1 MALKNQSYFTAK
13 IGDVDLYSIKSMI
26 NYKIDNIEDRM
37 KCVDIAL
44 AHGNRFYQEYFDK
57 YCDPGITN
65 SDMLLSDSNVV
76 QSLESMANYILA
88 KDDEYNKTESSY
100 FVSEHELDRKM
111 RREDEFDNTGTSLI
125 VGKDETVSIYEE
137 AKSNQNFKKSKTQTI
152 KPSDLERNDE
162 LGSIL
167 RDYNTFINLISN
179 YTKKDKATG
188 ETKKIDKKANLYT
201 YSKQHSSIKDDM
213 IICKDSMMKTHGYNL
228 KYFSESTQPN
238 YDMIDLTNI
247 DHLLGGWV
255 EYSDGKVRSNGLLSF
270 KPTDDYQ
277 DDFNCI
283 IVDVQNLI
291 DNCDLNNF
299 QMDVISLYQ
308 EGLKPSDIERE
319 LNATRKKVR
328 VALDTVAKK
337 VSKKAKELY

>member
-1 MALKNQSYFTAK
+1 MALKNQAYFTAK
-13 IGDVDLYSIKSMI
+13 IDDVDVHSIKSMI
-26 NYKIDNIEDRM
+26 NYKIDSLEDRM

-44 AHGNRFYQEYFDK
+44 AHGDNFYQEYFDK
-57 YCDPGITN
+57 YCDPAITN
-65 SDMLLSDSNVV
+65 SDMLLSESNVV

-100 FVSEHELDRKM
+100 FVSDHELDRKM
-111 RREDEFDNTGTSLI
+111 RRENEFDNTGTSLI

-152 KPSDLERNDE
+152 KPSDFERDDE

-179 YTKKDKATG
+179 YTKKDKVTG

-213 IICKDSMMKTHGYNL
+213 IICKDSMMKTHGYTL
-228 KYFSESTQPN
+228 KYFSESTEPN

-255 EYSDGKVRSNGLLSF
+255 EYSEGKVRSNGLLSF

-283 IVDVQNLI
+283 IVDLQNLI

-299 QMDVISLYQ
+299 QMDVINLYQ
-308 EGLKPSDIERE
+308 EGLKASDIERE

-328 VALDTVAKK
+328 IALDTVAKK
-337 VSKKAKELY
+337 VSQKAKELY

>member
-1 MALKNQSYFTAK
+1 MALKNQAYFTAK

-26 NYKIDNIEDRM
+26 NYKIDNLEDRM

-44 AHGNRFYQEYFDK
+44 AHGDKFYQEYFDK
-57 YCDPGITN
+57 YCDPAITN
-65 SDMLLSDSNVV
+65 SDMLLSESNVV

-100 FVSEHELDRKM
+100 FVSDHELDRKM
-111 RREDEFDNTGTSLI
+111 RKENEFDNTGTSLI

-137 AKSNQNFKKSKTQTI
+137 ARSNQNFKKSKTQTI
-152 KPSDLERNDE
+152 KPSDFERDDE

-179 YTKKDKATG
+179 YTKKDKVTG

-201 YSKQHSSIKDDM
+201 YSRQHSSIKDDM

-228 KYFSESTQPN
+228 KYFSESTQPD
-238 YDMIDLTNI
+238 YDRIDLTNV
-247 DHLLGGWV
+247 DHLLGSEV
-255 EYSDGKVRSNGLLSF
+255 EYKDTTIKSDGLLSF
-270 KPTDDYQ
+270 TPSDDYQ

-283 IVDVQNLI
+283 VVDLQNLI
-291 DNCDLNNF
+291 DKTDLDEF
-299 QMDVISLYQ
+299 
-308 EGLKPSDIERE
+308 E
-319 LNATRKKVR
+319 LNVLELHRSGMRVYNISQELNTYSDKVTRAINR
-328 VALDTVAKK
+328 IAKK
-337 VSKKAKELY
+337 VSQKAKELY

>member
-1 MALKNQSYFTAK
+1 MALTNQSYFTAK

-26 NYKIDNIEDRM
+26 NYKIDSLEDRM

-125 VGKDETVSIYEE
+125 VDKDETVSIYEE

-167 RDYNTFINLISN
+167 RDYNIFINLISN
-179 YTKKDKATG
+179 YTKKDKVTG
-188 ETKKIDKKANLYT
+188 ETKKINKKANLYT

-213 IICKDSMMKTHGYNL
+213 IICKDSLMKTHGYNL

-238 YDMIDLTNI
+238 YDMIDLTNV

-319 LNATRKKVR
+319 LNTTRKKVR

>member
-1 MALKNQSYFTAK
+1 MALKNQAYFTAK
-13 IGDVDLYSIKSMI
+13 IDDVDVHSIKSMI
-26 NYKIDNIEDRM
+26 NYKIDSLEDRM

-44 AHGNRFYQEYFDK
+44 AHGDKFYQEYFDK
-57 YCDPGITN
+57 YCDPAITN
-65 SDMLLSDSNVV
+65 SDMLLSESNVV

-100 FVSEHELDRKM
+100 FVSDHELDRKM
-111 RREDEFDNTGTSLI
+111 RKENEFDNTGTSLI

-152 KPSDLERNDE
+152 KPSDFERDDE

-179 YTKKDKATG
+179 YTKKDKVTG

-201 YSKQHSSIKDDM
+201 YSRQHSSIKDDM

-228 KYFSESTQPN
+228 KYFSESTQPD
-238 YDMIDLTNI
+238 YDMIDLSNV
-247 DHLLGGWV
+247 DHLLGSEV
-255 EYSDGKVRSNGLLSF
+255 EYKDTTIKSDGLLSF
-270 KPTDDYQ
+270 TPTDDYQ

-283 IVDVQNLI
+283 VVDVQNLV
-291 DNCDLNNF
+291 DKTDLDEF
-299 QMDVISLYQ
+299 
-308 EGLKPSDIERE
+308 E
-319 LNATRKKVR
+319 LNVLELHRSGMRVYNISQELNTYSDKVTRAINR
-328 VALDTVAKK
+328 IAKK
-337 VSKKAKELY
+337 VSQKAKELY

>member
-1 MALKNQSYFTAK
+1 MVIYFTK
-13 IGDVDLYSIKSMI
+13 YTLISIVI
-26 NYKIDNIEDRM
+26 HVYHIEICYKIDSIEDRI

-44 AHGNRFYQEYFDK
+44 AHGDIFYQEYFDK
-57 YCDPGITN
+57 YCDPCITN

-111 RREDEFDNTGTSLI
+111 RREDEFDNTDTSLI
-125 VGKDETVSIYEE
+125 VDKDENVYVYEE

-179 YTKKDKATG
+179 YTKKDKVTG

-213 IICKDSMMKTHGYNL
+213 IICKDSMMKTHGYTL
-228 KYFSESTQPN
+228 KYFSESTEPN

-255 EYSDGKVRSNGLLSF
+255 EYSEGKVRSNGLLSF

-277 DDFNCI
+277 DDFN
-283 IVDVQNLI
+283 
-291 DNCDLNNF
+291 
-299 QMDVISLYQ
+299 
-308 EGLKPSDIERE
+308 
-319 LNATRKKVR
+319 
-328 VALDTVAKK
+328 
-337 VSKKAKELY
+337 

>member
-1 MALKNQSYFTAK
+1 MALTNQSYFTAK

-26 NYKIDNIEDRM
+26 NYKIDSLEDRM

-44 AHGNRFYQEYFDK
+44 AHGDKFYQEYFDK

-111 RREDEFDNTGTSLI
+111 NREDEFDNTGTSLI
-125 VGKDETVSIYEE
+125 VGKDENISVYEE
-137 AKSNQNFKKSKTQTI
+137 VKNKQNFKKSKKQTI
-152 KPSDLERNDE
+152 KPEDFKRDDE

-167 RDYNTFINLISN
+167 RDYNVFIDLISQ
-179 YTKKDKATG
+179 YTKKDKTTG
-188 ETKKIDKKANLYT
+188 QTKQVDKKANLYT
-201 YSKQHSSIKDDM
+201 YTKQHSSIKDDM
-213 IICKDSMMKTHGYNL
+213 IICKDSLMRTHGYNL

-238 YDMIDLTNI
+238 YDMIDLSNV
-247 DHLLGGWV
+247 DHLLGSEV
-255 EYSDGKVRSNGLLSF
+255 EYKDVTIKSDGLLSF
-270 KPTDDYQ
+270 TPSDDYQ

-283 IVDVQNLI
+283 VVDLQNLI
-291 DNCDLNNF
+291 DKTDLDEF
-299 QMDVISLYQ
+299 
-308 EGLKPSDIERE
+308 E
-319 LNATRKKVR
+319 LNVLELHRSGMRVYNISQELNTYSDKVSR
-328 VALDTVAKK
+328 AINRIAKK

>member
-44 AHGNRFYQEYFDK
+44 AHGNTFYQEYFDK

-100 FVSEHELDRKM
+100 FVREQELNRKILK
-111 RREDEFDNTGTSLI
+111 EDEFDGTDTSMLEGSEDNPQFI
-125 VGKDETVSIYEE
+125 E
-137 AKSNQNFKKSKTQTI
+137 AKNNQNFKKTKKQSI
-152 KPSDLERNDE
+152 KSDDLKRNDE
-162 LGSIL
+162 LGFIL
-167 RDYNTFINLISN
+167 RDYNNFLELIAK
-179 YTKKDKATG
+179 YTKKDSKAENRKADTF
-188 ETKKIDKKANLYT
+188 TYKKHQGA
-201 YSKQHSSIKDDM
+201 IKDDM
-213 IICKDSMMKTHGYNL
+213 IICKDSLMRTHGYTL

-238 YDMIDLTNI
+238 YDMIDLSNVN
-247 DHLLGGWV
+247 HLLGGEV
-255 EYSDGKVRSNGLLSF
+255 KYSNITIKSDGLLSF
-270 KPTDDYQ
+270 TPTDDYQ

-283 IVDVQNLI
+283 IVDLQNLV
-291 DNCDLNNF
+291 DKTDLDEF
-299 QMDVISLYQ
+299 
-308 EGLKPSDIERE
+308 E
-319 LNATRKKVR
+319 LNVLELYRGGMSVYNISQELNTYSDKVSR
-328 VALDTVAKK
+328 AINRIAKK

>member
-26 NYKIDNIEDRM
+26 NYKIDNLEDRM

-44 AHGNRFYQEYFDK
+44 AHGDKFYQEYFDK
-57 YCDPGITN
+57 YCDPAITTG
-65 SDMLLSDSNVV
+65 DMLLSDSNVV

-100 FVSEHELDRKM
+100 FVSDHELDRKM
-111 RREDEFDNTGTSLI
+111 RKENEFDNTGTSLI

-137 AKSNQNFKKSKTQTI
+137 ARSNQNFKKSKTQTI
-152 KPSDLERNDE
+152 KPSDFERDDE

-179 YTKKDKATG
+179 YTKKDKVTG

-228 KYFSESTQPN
+228 KYFSESTHPD

-247 DHLLGGWV
+247 DHLLGSEV
-255 EYSDGKVRSNGLLSF
+255 EYKDATIKSDGLLSF
-270 KPTDDYQ
+270 TPTDDYQ

-283 IVDVQNLI
+283 IVDLQNLV
-291 DNCDLNNF
+291 DKTDLDEF
-299 QMDVISLYQ
+299 
-308 EGLKPSDIERE
+308 E
-319 LNATRKKVR
+319 LNVLELYRGGMRIYNISQELKTYNNKVAR
-328 VALDTVAKK
+328 TIENIAKK
-337 VSKKAKELY
+337 VSQKAKELY

>member
-26 NYKIDNIEDRM
+26 NYKIDSLEDRM

-125 VGKDETVSIYEE
+125 VDKDETVSIYEE

-179 YTKKDKATG
+179 YTKKDKVTG
-188 ETKKIDKKANLYT
+188 ETKKINKKANLYT

-213 IICKDSMMKTHGYNL
+213 IICKDSLMKTHGYNL

-238 YDMIDLTNI
+238 YDMIDLTNV

-328 VALDTVAKK
+328 VALDIVAKK

>member
-44 AHGNRFYQEYFDK
+44 AHGNMFYQEYFDK

-125 VGKDETVSIYEE
+125 VDKDETVSVYEE

-179 YTKKDKATG
+179 YTKKDKVTG

-238 YDMIDLTNI
+238 YDMIDLTNVN
-247 DHLLGGWV
+247 HLLGGEV
-255 EYSDGKVRSNGLLSF
+255 KYSNTTIKSDGLLSF
-270 KPTDDYQ
+270 TPTDDYQ

-283 IVDVQNLI
+283 IVDVQNLV
-291 DNCDLNNF
+291 DKTDLDEF
-299 QMDVISLYQ
+299 
-308 EGLKPSDIERE
+308 E
-319 LNATRKKVR
+319 LNVLELYREGMRVYNISQELNTYSDKVSR
-328 VALDTVAKK
+328 AINRIAKK

>member
-1 MALKNQSYFTAK
+1 MALKNQSYFTSK

-26 NYKIDNIEDRM
+26 NYKIDSLEDRM

-44 AHGNRFYQEYFDK
+44 AHGDKFYQEYFDK
-57 YCDPGITN
+57 YCDPAITN
-65 SDMLLSDSNVV
+65 SDMLLSESNVV

-111 RREDEFDNTGTSLI
+111 RRENEFDNTGTSLI

-152 KPSDLERNDE
+152 KPSDFERDDE

-179 YTKKDKATG
+179 YTKKDKVTG

-228 KYFSESTQPN
+228 KYFSESTQPD

-255 EYSDGKVRSNGLLSF
+255 EYSEGKVRSNGLLSF

-291 DNCDLNNF
+291 NACNLDNF
-299 QMDVISLYQ
+299 QSDVVSLYQ
-308 EGLKPSDIERE
+308 EGLKPFEIESE
-319 LNATRKKVR
+319 LGATQKKVR
-328 VALDTVAKK
+328 VALKNIAKK
-337 VSKKAKELY
+337 VSQKAKELY